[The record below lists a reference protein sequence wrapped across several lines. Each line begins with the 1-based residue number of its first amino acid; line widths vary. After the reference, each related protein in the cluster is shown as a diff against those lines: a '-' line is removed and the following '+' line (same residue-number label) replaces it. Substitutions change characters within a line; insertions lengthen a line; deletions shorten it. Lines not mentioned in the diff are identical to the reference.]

1 MTAEYDVYL
10 TAAQQEQIYLLHYLN
25 RTRER
30 PYSQRFGAQPVDVR
44 IKPNSGHLELDV
56 ELSTSYNFNKYQGLK
71 WGDAVQAAKTIQ
83 NESGTYGPASGLGVP
98 RGKPGGRNQLKDRA
112 DLENQVAND
121 LASFKDAVEEDKV
134 MHKQT
139 LGGQIF
145 RHDNKGDDMAQP
157 VYFLGAFLGNQLHLS
172 KVDGTVQMRPQFHHI
187 DAEAHRNRLATS
199 RATQES
205 EGAPARPAPVA
216 RGLQQSYKET
226 TEDKDKDA
234 PERQMR
240 RALQDAEEES
250 WVPLDY
256 VDEAEEAAFELFH
269 ERMFLHEAEQAPEL
283 KSGMEDDE
291 FLDAISMPRPGSPTR
306 KRKKQPK
313 RRESH
318 AENVERNAEAGAPE
332 EVEANPKPTEEV
344 LEQPTDGGADAMEG
358 VAQT

>member
-71 WGDAVQAAKTIQ
+71 WGDAVHAAKTIQ

-112 DLENQVAND
+112 DLENQVSND
-121 LASFKDAVEEDKV
+121 LAAFNSAVDEDKV

-145 RHDNKGDDMAQP
+145 RHDNKGEDMAQP
-157 VYFLGAFLGNQLHLS
+157 VYFLGAFSGNQLHLS

-199 RATQES
+199 RATAEA
-205 EGAPARPAPVA
+205 EGAPPKPAPVA
-216 RGLQQSYKET
+216 RGLQQSYKEMSD
-226 TEDKDKDA
+226 DKDKDA
-234 PERQMR
+234 PERLMR
-240 RALQDAEEES
+240 KALADAEEES
-250 WVPLDY
+250 WVPLGY
-256 VDEAEEAAFELFH
+256 VDEAEEAAFETFH
-269 ERMFLHEAEQAPEL
+269 ERMFLHDAEQAPQL
-283 KSGMEDDE
+283 NSAMDDMQ
-291 FLDAISMPRPGSPTR
+291 FLDAVSMPRQGSPNR
-306 KRKKQPK
+306 KRKRQPRK
-313 RRESH
+313 KGVDHTDDQH
-318 AENVERNAEAGAPE
+318 AGD
-332 EVEANPKPTEEV
+332 
-344 LEQPTDGGADAMEG
+344 DGGEQGEAAGDRAVDEQGEGDAMEG
-358 VAQT
+358 VTHQA

>member
-83 NESGTYGPASGLGVP
+83 NESGTYGPASGLGVA
-98 RGKPGGRNQLKDRA
+98 RGKPGGKLKDKA
-112 DLENQVAND
+112 DLENQVSND
-121 LASFKDAVEEDKV
+121 LAQFRDAVEEDKV

-145 RHDNKGDDMAQP
+145 RHDNQGDDMAQP
-157 VYFLGAFLGNQLHLS
+157 VYFLGAFSGNQLHLS

-199 RATQES
+199 RATAES
-205 EGAPARPAPVA
+205 EGAPAKPAPVA
-216 RGLQQSYKET
+216 RGLQQSYKEMSD
-226 TEDKDKDA
+226 DKDKDA
-234 PERQMR
+234 PERLMR
-240 RALQDAEEES
+240 KALQDAEEES

-256 VDEAEEAAFELFH
+256 VDEAEEAAFETFH
-269 ERMFLHEAEQAPEL
+269 ERMFLHEAEHAPQL
-283 KSGMEDDE
+283 NSSMDDDE
-291 FLDAISMPRPGSPTR
+291 FLDAVSMPRQGSPNR
-306 KRKKQPK
+306 KRKKQPRK
-313 RRESH
+313 RDVEEGDGH
-318 AENVERNAEAGAPE
+318 AEAAGKTGAAAAAGTEEAAQAGAAE
-332 EVEANPKPTEEV
+332 N
-344 LEQPTDGGADAMEG
+344 EQGDGEAMED
-358 VAQT
+358 VTQS

>member
-71 WGDAVQAAKTIQ
+71 WGDAVQASKTIQ

-145 RHDNKGDDMAQP
+145 RHDNKGEDMSQP

-240 RALQDAEEES
+240 RAVQDAEGES
-250 WVPLDY
+250 WVPLEY

-269 ERMFLHEAEQAPEL
+269 ERMFLHEAEQAPQL
-283 KSGMEDDE
+283 NSGMENDD

-306 KRKKQPK
+306 KRKKQP
-313 RRESH
+313 RRRQGDGH
-318 AENVERNAEAGAPE
+318 AERGDEDADEDAPE
-332 EVEANPKPTEEV
+332 VVDANPKPTEEV
-344 LEQPTDGGADAMEG
+344 VEQPEGDAMEG